1 MLCGQLYGYL
11 DLVRIADGE
20 ILLSESLKHKTG
32 NIISM
37 IKTKAR
43 LHEVTLA
50 TQKGI
55 FFANVR
61 RGGQGLR
68 ATDVAQLNSSMPYG
82 RHGSKADTMNTHQSA
97 YQNGGAEDSNSKKL
111 QDQISSRDR

>member
-1 MLCGQLYGYL
+1 M
-11 DLVRIADGE
+11 RISDGE
-20 ILLSESLKHKTG
+20 IVLSEQLKHKTG

-61 RGGQGLR
+61 RGKQGLR
-68 ATDVAQLNSSMPYG
+68 ATDIA
-82 RHGSKADTMNTHQSA
+82 
-97 YQNGGAEDSNSKKL
+97 
-111 QDQISSRDR
+111 

>member
-1 MLCGQLYGYL
+1 MYGYL
-11 DLVRIADGE
+11 DLVKIADGE
-20 ILLSESLKHKTG
+20 VMISEQLKHKTG

-61 RGGQGLR
+61 RGG
-68 ATDVAQLNSSMPYG
+68 
-82 RHGSKADTMNTHQSA
+82 
-97 YQNGGAEDSNSKKL
+97 
-111 QDQISSRDR
+111 